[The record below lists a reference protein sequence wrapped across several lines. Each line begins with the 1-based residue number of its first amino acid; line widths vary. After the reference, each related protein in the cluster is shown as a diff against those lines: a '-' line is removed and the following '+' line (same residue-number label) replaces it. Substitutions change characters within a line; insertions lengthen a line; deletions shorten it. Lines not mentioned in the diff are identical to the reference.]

1 MAAHLVSDV
10 LNIFRTLQIEIL
22 ENVCQPPEGVRLDS
36 ISRRPKRE
44 LRGENMKKKME
55 RENLTERPSS
65 PSQVGVWNERLKTHA
80 HKYRLLEGP
89 VRLI

>member
-44 LRGENMKKKME
+44 LRGENMKKNGE
-55 RENLTERPSS
+55 RELDGTPIITQSGRCVE
-65 PSQVGVWNERLKTHA
+65 
-80 HKYRLLEGP
+80 
-89 VRLI
+89 